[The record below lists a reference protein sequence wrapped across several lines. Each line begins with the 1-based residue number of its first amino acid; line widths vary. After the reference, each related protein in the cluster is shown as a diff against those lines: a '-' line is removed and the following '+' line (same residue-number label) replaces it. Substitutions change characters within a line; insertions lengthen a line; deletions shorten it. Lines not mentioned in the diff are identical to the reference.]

1 MTKDD
6 FQASA
11 GITAKNA
18 SDEGKSTTAQ
28 VVSFSPPQPQLQ
40 GPRPPAPRGAPRGV
54 PQGMYVM
61 PVATAIKILP
71 APLQVVKSASVFIDE
86 SGRDEK

>member
-11 GITAKNA
+11 SATAKNA
-18 SDEGKSTTAQ
+18 SGESKSTTAQ
-28 VVSFSPPQPQLQ
+28 VVSFAAPQPQLQ

-54 PQGMYVM
+54 PHGMHVM
-61 PVATAIKILP
+61 PVATTIKILP
-71 APLQVVKSASVFIDE
+71 VPLQVVKSTSVFIDE